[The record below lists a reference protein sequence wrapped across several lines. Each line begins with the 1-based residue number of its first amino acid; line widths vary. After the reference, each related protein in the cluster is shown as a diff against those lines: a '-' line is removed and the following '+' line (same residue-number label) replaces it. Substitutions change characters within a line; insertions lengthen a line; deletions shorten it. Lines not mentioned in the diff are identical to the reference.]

1 MGSRGGGGG
10 RENCLVGEGGEK
22 KRGGVSRRTG
32 FGEETGKGIR
42 MGGRGER

>member
-22 KRGGVSRRTG
+22 KGGVSRRTG